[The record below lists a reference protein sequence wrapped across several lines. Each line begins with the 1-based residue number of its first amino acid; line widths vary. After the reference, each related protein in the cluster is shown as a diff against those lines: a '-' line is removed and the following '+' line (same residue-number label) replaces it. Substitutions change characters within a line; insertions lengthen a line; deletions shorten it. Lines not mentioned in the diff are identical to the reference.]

1 LRSGLISQ
9 CGTMFALTY
18 FGCQLTY
25 SSPVFSIRLT
35 IESTTQIAK
44 RKVLGLKMSPTQKA
58 KLATS
63 SDMGL
68 LSRNV

>member
-9 CGTMFALTY
+9 CGTIIALKY

-35 IESTTQIAK
+35 IESTTQIAI
-44 RKVLGLKMSPTQKA
+44 RKALGLKMSPTQKVE
-58 KLATS
+58 LATS

-68 LSRNV
+68 LS